1 VKRRVLIP
9 IEPEPEEPGRD
20 LEQELKEAQEKI
32 KQLESVLHYGVEM
45 GKMVPRFEYMVLEA
59 KVEEAK
65 FQQAQAEEK
74 LEAALMMVE
83 LPDRLRFME
92 PVAERRYEELSSA
105 YWDVREENRALKRV
119 LRNLRETAE
128 QLRVPID
135 EELLE
140 Y

>member
-1 VKRRVLIP
+1 MKRSILIP
-9 IEPEPEEPGRD
+9 IDPEPEEPSRD
-20 LEQELKEAQEKI
+20 LEQELKEAQAKI

-59 KVEEAK
+59 KVEEANSNRRK
-65 FQQAQAEEK
+65 PKKNSKQPF
-74 LEAALMMVE
+74 MMVE
-83 LPDRLRFME
+83 LPDGLRFME
-92 PVAERRYEELSSA
+92 PFAERRYEELSSA

-119 LRNLRETAE
+119 LRNLRETAQ